1 MNPLPKGLN
10 ESILAGAVEGAL
22 VRSIRDCAAVTE
34 VLAIHRQ
41 LGRSF
46 MPPHPPPSLIKEL
59 TVPHRKLRVGISTE
73 AWGSSVSVDADV
85 LKSIEET
92 ARRLEA
98 LGHTI
103 VPLQPKEICDFYA
116 LRSSFSVGEW
126 LPLSGAS

>member
-1 MNPLPKGLN
+1 MNPLPQGLN

-22 VRSIRDCAAVTE
+22 LRSVRDCAAVAE
-34 VLAIHRQ
+34 ALAVHRQ

-46 MPPHPPPSLIKEL
+46 MQPHPPPQLLKEL
-59 TVPHRKLRVGISTE
+59 SKPHRQLRIGVSAE

-85 LKSIEET
+85 LKSTEET

-103 VPLQPKEICDFYA
+103 VPLQPEEICDFNA
-116 LRSSFSVGEW
+116 LRTSFSVAEW
-126 LPLSGAS
+126 LLPISR